1 MDPENNNWKTKER
14 TTGKKSFGNNSNHH
28 NNNGNT
34 YDPSKRPELPR
45 LEVTQQLLALEALAK
60 LFQKN
65 LPLSEK
71 FIEEDTQLG
80 EATWKQLGQEIM
92 KFLTGIPNVLAPN
105 YQKSVQKMIIL
116 CGLPASGKS
125 TFANRLIEHNSH
137 WARVNQD
144 EMKTRKNC
152 EVNAKTA
159 FQRSQSVIVDRCNF
173 DYSQRNVWVKLATK
187 MKCNDIIC
195 VSLNFSKDVCKGRI
209 QKRENHPTIRSGDEG
224 VVIIDKFSS
233 QFLPPILCEGFS
245 QVIEVSTE
253 EKFDE
258 VVLALSKINLK
269 DL

>member
-1 MDPENNNWKTKER
+1 
-14 TTGKKSFGNNSNHH
+14 
-28 NNNGNT
+28 
-34 YDPSKRPELPR
+34 
-45 LEVTQQLLALEALAK
+45 
-60 LFQKN
+60 
-65 LPLSEK
+65 
-71 FIEEDTQLG
+71 
-80 EATWKQLGQEIM
+80 
-92 KFLTGIPNVLAPN
+92 
-105 YQKSVQKMIIL
+105 
-116 CGLPASGKS
+116 
-125 TFANRLIEHNSH
+125 
-137 WARVNQD
+137 
-144 EMKTRKNC
+144 MKTRKNC

-187 MKCNDIIC
+187 MKCNDIMYASLEVFHSYLLCRC